1 MFLFRWIRRTLT
13 LIIIVALIAP
23 GYAVSKVWRAAN
35 NPIVRSADV
44 IVVLGA
50 AQLDGRPGDAL
61 EARLIEAKRIFDL
74 GLAPSIITVGAG
86 APGDR
91 TTEAASG
98 KAWLRAQ
105 GVPAKK
111 VTAIEEGRDT
121 LVSTKAYAAI
131 MKKRMVSDVI
141 IVTDPFHCQRAMT
154 MANDQG
160 VISTCSPV
168 QTGPNIIS
176 QSGYKYLLREA
187 GAYLVYITVGRRGIQ
202 VSDHLPGADI
212 LTKVVP

>member
-23 GYAVSKVWRAAN
+23 GYAVSQVWRAAK
-35 NPIVRSADV
+35 NPVVRHADV
-44 IVVLGA
+44 IVVLGT
-50 AQLDGRPGDAL
+50 AQLNGRPGEAL
-61 EARLIEAKRIFDL
+61 EARLIEAKRILEL
-74 GLAPSIITVGAG
+74 GLAPRIITVGAG

-98 KAWLRAQ
+98 KYWLRTH
-105 GVPAKK
+105 GVPVKK
-111 VTAIEEGRDT
+111 ITAIEEGRDT
-121 LVSTKAYAAI
+121 LVSTKAYVVV

-141 IVTDPFHCQRAMT
+141 IVTDPFHCKRAMT

-168 QTGPNIIS
+168 KSGPNTIS
-176 QSGYKYLLREA
+176 NSGYKYLLREA
-187 GAYLVYITVGRRGIQ
+187 GAYLVYITVGRRGVQ

-212 LTKVVP
+212 ITKVMP

>member
-1 MFLFRWIRRTLT
+1 MFIFRWIRRTLT
-13 LIIIVALIAP
+13 IIIIIALIAP
-23 GYAVSKVWRAAN
+23 GYAVSKVWRAAH

-50 AQLDGRPGDAL
+50 AQLNGRPGEAL
-61 EARLIEAKRIFDL
+61 EARLIEAKRIFDV
-74 GLAPSIITVGAG
+74 GLAPTIITVGAR

-98 KAWLRAQ
+98 KKWLSSH
-105 GVPAKK
+105 GVPPKK
-111 VTAIEEGRDT
+111 ITAIEEGRDT
-121 LVSTKAYAAI
+121 LVSTKAFTAF

-141 IVTDPFHCQRAMT
+141 IVTDPFHCLRAVT

-160 VISTCSPV
+160 IVSTCSPV
-168 QTGPNIIS
+168 RTGPNTLS
-176 QSGYKYLLREA
+176 KSGYKYLLREA
-187 GAYLVYITVGRRGIQ
+187 AAYLVYITVGRRGIQ

-212 LTKVVP
+212 ITKVIP

>member
-1 MFLFRWIRRTLT
+1 MFIFRWVRRTLT
-13 LIIIVALIAP
+13 IIIIIALIAP
-23 GYAVSKVWRAAN
+23 GYAVTKVWRAAH

-50 AQLDGRPGDAL
+50 AQLNGRPGEAL
-61 EARLIEAKRIFDL
+61 AARLMEAKRIFDL
-74 GLAPSIITVGAG
+74 GLAPIIITVGAG

-98 KAWLRAQ
+98 KKWLSSHDIS
-105 GVPAKK
+105 PKK
-111 VTAIEEGRDT
+111 ITAIEEGRDT
-121 LVSTKAYAAI
+121 LVSTKAYATF

-141 IVTDPFHCQRAMT
+141 IVTDPFHCLRAMT

-160 VISTCSPV
+160 IVSTCSPV
-168 QTGPNIIS
+168 RTGPNTLS
-176 QSGYKYLLREA
+176 KSGYKYLLREA

-202 VSDHLPGADI
+202 VSDHLPGAEI
-212 LTKVVP
+212 ITKVIP

>member
-1 MFLFRWIRRTLT
+1 MFLFRWIRRTVT
-13 LIIIVALIAP
+13 LIIIVALVVP
-23 GYAVSKVWRAAN
+23 GYAVSKVWQAAN

-44 IVVLGA
+44 IVVLGT
-50 AQLDGRPGDAL
+50 AQLNGTPGDAL
-61 EARLIEAKRIFDL
+61 EARLEEAKRIFDK
-74 GLAPSIITVGAG
+74 GLAPIIITVGAG

-98 KAWLRAQ
+98 KTWLIAH
-105 GVPAKK
+105 GVTRKK
-111 VTAIEEGRDT
+111 IFAIEEGRDT
-121 LVSTKAYAAI
+121 LVSTKAYTQL

-141 IVTDPFHCQRAMT
+141 IVTDPFHCQRAIT

-168 QTGPNIIS
+168 QTGPNTIS
-176 QSGYKYLLREA
+176 NSGYRYLLREA
-187 GAYLVYITVGRRGIQ
+187 GAYLVYITVGRRGVQI
-202 VSDHLPGADI
+202 SDHLPGADI

>member
-1 MFLFRWIRRTLT
+1 MFIFRWLRRTLT
-13 LIIIVALIAP
+13 IIIIIALIAP
-23 GYAVSKVWRAAN
+23 GYALSQVWRAAH

-50 AQLDGRPGDAL
+50 AQLNGRPGEAL
-61 EARLIEAKRIFDL
+61 EARLMEAKRIFDL
-74 GLAPSIITVGAG
+74 GLAPTIITVGAR

-98 KAWLRAQ
+98 KKWLSSHDIS
-105 GVPAKK
+105 PKK
-111 VTAIEEGRDT
+111 ITAIEEGRDT
-121 LVSTKAYAAI
+121 LVSTKAYATF

-141 IVTDPFHCQRAMT
+141 IVTDPFHCLRAMT

-160 VISTCSPV
+160 IVSTCSPV
-168 QTGPNIIS
+168 RTGPNTLS
-176 QSGYKYLLREA
+176 KSGYKYLLREA

-202 VSDHLPGADI
+202 VSDHLPGAEI
-212 LTKVVP
+212 ITKVIP

>member
-98 KAWLRAQ
+98 KAWLRSN

-111 VTAIEEGRDT
+111 VTAVEEGRDT
-121 LVSTKAYAAI
+121 LVSTKAYATL

-160 VISTCSPV
+160 VVSTCSPV

-176 QSGYKYLLREA
+176 QSGSKYLVREA
-187 GAYLVYITVGRRGIQ
+187 GAYLVYISVGRRGIQ

>member
-1 MFLFRWIRRTLT
+1 MFIFRWIGRMLT
-13 LIIIVALIAP
+13 LIIIIALIAP

-44 IVVLGA
+44 IVVLGT
-50 AQLDGRPGDAL
+50 AQLNGKPGDAL

-74 GLAPSIITVGAG
+74 GLAPKIITVGAG

-98 KAWLRAQ
+98 KAWLRDHGISAS
-105 GVPAKK
+105 KIS
-111 VTAIEEGRDT
+111 AIEEGRDT
-121 LVSTKAYAAI
+121 LVSTKAYAAL
-131 MKKRMVSDVI
+131 MKKEMVSDVI

-160 VISTCSPV
+160 IVSTCSPV
-168 QTGPNIIS
+168 QTGPNTVS
-176 QSGYKYLLREA
+176 QSGYKYLIREA
-187 GAYLVYITVGRRGIQ
+187 VAYLVYITIGRRGIQ
-202 VSDHLPGADI
+202 VSDHLPGVDI
-212 LTKVVP
+212 LTKVMP